1 MWKGGCWESRL
12 VLSSGGSHFSHM
24 FGKTKIC
31 YQLSFSGKIH
41 FHWYFSPHFDT
52 QHFLRSDYGPW
63 LEEWILGILTLF
75 PFILPKVSHIS
86 FINWFC
92 ILSVSLIQPSL
103 SSRPGVEHKTEAL
116 WPARLLP
123 KQDGRTADAGWR
135 CINLVHFNIDS
146 IARDVSLNMS
156 CLIREKF
163 DHVMFNQGK
172 AESRRQEDSMWAR
185 WVGDNYLDFEFV
197 ILKKLKSLIVGG
209 FPNENDNIVGDKVFL
224 QILCSARWHRLRGL
238 GEELLRWDLGFVR
251 CPKSDLKVTDF

>member
-41 FHWYFSPHFDT
+41 FHWYTKYRYFSPLFDT
-52 QHFLRSDYGPW
+52 PQHFLRSDYGPW

-116 WPARLLP
+116 WPDRLLP

-135 CINLVHFNIDS
+135 CIVLVDFNIDS
-146 IARDVSLNMS
+146 IARDVSLKML
-156 CLIREKF
+156 CLIREKQRAG
-163 DHVMFNQGK
+163 DWRTLCGQGELGTITWILNLQSWRNWNQWLWGVFQMRMTTLLLETK
-172 AESRRQEDSMWAR
+172 FSIKTFRSCAVQ
-185 WVGDNYLDFEFV
+185 
-197 ILKKLKSLIVGG
+197 GG
-209 FPNENDNIVGDKVFL
+209 TDCVALVRS
-224 QILCSARWHRLRGL
+224 CW
-238 GEELLRWDLGFVR
+238 GETSVL
-251 CPKSDLKVTDF
+251 